1 MNSPVGLDGLNQE
14 QRLSVTLEDNMN
26 ALILAGAGSGKTRVL
41 THRIQYLVSEK
52 NCYLD
57 SILAVTFTNKAAN
70 EMRERLAD
78 LLLRPIGR
86 MWVGTFHSLAH
97 RLLRTHAI
105 EANLSPT
112 FQILDQQDQYR
123 IVKRLMKENGIDET
137 KFPIRKVQWFIN
149 QQKDE
154 GIKPNDIDAGYNFFV
169 KQSTKVFTLYE
180 AHCQTNDLVDFAG
193 LLVKSYELLK
203 NNASLLEHYQ
213 RQFKHILVDEFQ
225 DTNTVQYQWIK
236 LLRTKANHIFCVGDD
251 DQSIYGWR
259 GAKIENIQK
268 IEQDFQPIKIIKLE
282 QNYRSTGNILSASNA
297 LIANNQNRMEKSL
310 WTESG
315 DGDLIDV
322 YNARTE
328 KEEAQHVVGVI
339 SDTFNQG
346 QNLGENA
353 ILYRSNAQSRV
364 FEEVLIKKNIDYR
377 IYGGLRFFERAEIK
391 DAMGYVR
398 LVENQN
404 DNIAFERVVNFPAR
418 GIGLATV
425 EKIRTHSV
433 ENHTSLFQSAIAI
446 TDALPTR
453 AANALRSFI
462 EMIDSIVD
470 DTKHLTLSEKVDGI
484 LIKSSLMGH
493 YANDKTD
500 KAGSK
505 KDNLDELVSAAKQ
518 YTHDE
523 ESEMSETQGFIALA
537 TLDSSGDSNQP
548 NRNCVQLMTIHS
560 AKGLEFPSVFLV
572 GMEED
577 LFPSR
582 QSKDESH
589 LMDEERR
596 LCYVGMTRAMKKLN
610 LSYADKRFLH
620 GQSFHSMPSRFLDEV
635 PSTFLN
641 RIKSPH
647 KDFSYSESSE
657 SYGTRKT
664 MVASSGSPYS
674 IGQTVKHAKF
684 GFGTILNYEGSG
696 DGARVQVKFSKVG
709 TKWLITSYANL
720 EIA

>member
-1 MNSPVGLDGLNQE
+1 MNSSISFDVLNQE

-52 NCYLD
+52 NCCLD

-70 EMRERLAD
+70 EMRERLGE

-123 IVKRLMKENGIDET
+123 IIKRLMKENGIDEA

-154 GIKPNDIDAGYNFFV
+154 GIKPNDIDADYNFFV
-169 KQSTKVFTLYE
+169 KQSAKVFALYE

-193 LLVKSYELLK
+193 LLVKSFELLK
-203 NNASLLEHYQ
+203 NNSSLLEHYQ

-236 LLRTKANHIFCVGDD
+236 LLRTENNHIFCVGDD

-282 QNYRSTGNILSASNA
+282 QNYRSTGNILNASNA
-297 LIANNQNRMEKSL
+297 LIANNQNRLEKSL
-310 WTESG
+310 WTESS
-315 DGDLIDV
+315 DGELIDV

-328 KEEAQHVVGVI
+328 TQEAQHVVGVI
-339 SDTFNQG
+339 SDSFNQG

-364 FEEVLIKKNIDYR
+364 FEEVLINHSMDYQ

-398 LVENQN
+398 LLENQN
-404 DNIAFERVVNFPAR
+404 DNIAFERIVNFPAR

-425 EKIRTHSV
+425 EKIRAYSV

-446 TDALPTR
+446 TDTLPTR
-453 AANALRSFI
+453 AANALKSFI
-462 EMIDSIVD
+462 EMIDSIAD
-470 DTKHLTLSEKVDGI
+470 DTQHLTLSEKVDVI
-484 LIKSSLMGH
+484 LIKSSLMDH

-505 KDNLDELVSAAKQ
+505 KENLDELISAAEQ
-518 YTHDE
+518 YSHDE

-537 TLDSSGDSNQP
+537 TLDTSGESNQKT
-548 NRNCVQLMTIHS
+548 RDCVQLMTIHS
-560 AKGLEFPSVFLV
+560 AKGLEFPNVFLV

-582 QSKDESH
+582 QSKDEGH

-620 GQSFHSMPSRFLDEV
+620 GQSFYSMPSRFLKEM
-635 PSTFLN
+635 PEAFLN
-641 RIKSPH
+641 HIKSPH
-647 KDFSYSESSE
+647 KDYSYLESRDPLSK
-657 SYGTRKT
+657 TKT
-664 MVASSGSPYS
+664 MVASSSSPYS
-674 IGQTVKHAKF
+674 IGQTVRHEKF
-684 GFGTILNYEGSG
+684 GLGTILNYEGSG
-696 DGARVQVKFSKVG
+696 DAARVQVKFSQVG
-709 TKWLITSYANL
+709 TKWLITSYASL